1 MTVKN
6 EALLP
11 IFAEAKALP
20 APHAGRLTARRSP
33 DELEIAVQRHHAAD
47 RQRHHHRLERIHEM
61 GAVPVPQRRA
71 IQRPDTVVREDLPIP
86 WEEAR
91 FVRPPGLRRERGAQE
106 LRDIADALAG
116 TARAASRTSDGAA
129 PAAHRGLPRGARAS
143 SCPRR
148 RKGRRPPPRW
158 RRGHGGRGPIAPRR
172 PSDQTVGG
180 RGSPASHPSR
190 RLTSPALR
198 LRSGPFP
205 MARSSIRR
213 ATSHDRATADSGTS
227 TVWPKSGRC
236 GRVRL
241 HDPRARTSSTL

>member
-61 GAVPVPQRRA
+61 GAVPVPQRRE

-86 WEEAR
+86 CEEAR
-91 FVRPPGLRRERGAQE
+91 FVRPPGLRRERGGQE
-106 LRDIADALAG
+106 VRDIADALAG
-116 TARAASRTSDGAA
+116 TARAASRTSAGAA

-148 RKGRRPPPRW
+148 RKRTSTPATVAPGAWRSRTRCAQATVRSDGRRAR
-158 RRGHGGRGPIAPRR
+158 IACVA
-172 PSDQTVGG
+172 SIT
-180 RGSPASHPSR
+180 ASHFSRVAPEVRPVSHGAVVHPSGHV
-190 RLTSPALR
+190 P
-198 LRSGPFP
+198 
-205 MARSSIRR
+205 
-213 ATSHDRATADSGTS
+213 
-227 TVWPKSGRC
+227 
-236 GRVRL
+236 
-241 HDPRARTSSTL
+241 